1 MFSHYG
7 HLEAIFKQWINF
19 VGGLLYCK
27 NKKLAW
33 KDLIIVPKHGQCQN
47 LVITCLKTNVNKLK

>member
-33 KDLIIVPKHGQCQN
+33 KDLILYQSTVSA
-47 LVITCLKTNVNKLK
+47 KTL